1 MTATSFN
8 TLQNIDAQIIRVS
21 SATRK
26 LIVHCGQSE
35 NLKNCPFLDILFLSS
50 LEEEAEYV

>member
-1 MTATSFN
+1 
-8 TLQNIDAQIIRVS
+8 LQNIDAQIIRVS

-35 NLKNCPFLDILFLSS
+35 NLKTCPFLDILFLNS